1 MRLVVWH
8 LFFLRSKP
16 ISHSK
21 SLHKRICKIHEK
33 DKIFSL
39 PVQRVQIC
47 KRVFLLCVWVVS
59 TLRYICTY
67 IVVLIYLPTK
77 LVKFCTYWS
86 RRFMN
91 RKKIPSKNKDISWCN
106 IWKIWEE
113 KREQLSCSRHAF
125 TNFWVFEV
133 LENICRRKQ
142 IRNFVNSWNYDMNSS
157 GNLFENILM
166 L

>member
-47 KRVFLLCVWVVS
+47 KRVFFVCVS

-91 RKKIPSKNKDISWCN
+91 RKKIPSKNKDN
-106 IWKIWEE
+106 WKIWEE
-113 KREQLSCSRHAF
+113 KRAIELLTSCFYEFLSIWGLGKYLPEK
-125 TNFWVFEV
+125 TN
-133 LENICRRKQ
+133 
-142 IRNFVNSWNYDMNSS
+142 S
-157 GNLFENILM
+157 
-166 L
+166 